1 MGCMNPLP
9 EGRAECGICGY
20 PANGENPS
28 LYLPVG
34 TVLSE
39 RYLVGRVLEVGG
51 DGAVYIG
58 YDKVLKSAILIRE
71 FLPDTLCGRAENGTS
86 VAVIGGCENTFR
98 DYRERFRTHARAL
111 ARLRELPSLIP
122 LYDIFDEN
130 GTAYTVGEHCE
141 GLSLEERLGQLGG
154 RMSWDEARP
163 LFMPLM
169 STLIAMH
176 SAGIC
181 HYGLS
186 PSNLVLAADGRLH
199 MRGFSIQEARSAST
213 DLKPRMIPGYSAP
226 EQYGAGGEMGAW
238 TDVYGLAAVIFRALT
253 GNPPPEALS
262 RVKQS
267 SDLLVPADVAQTLPD
282 HVAVA
287 LYNALQV
294 RPDART
300 RTMKEFRDK
309 LAEAPAISA
318 MRRPEEDPSATAPV
332 REPER
337 PSAKEATREEEPEEP
352 PKSNRGKYAV
362 LIVLSAFIVLLLVA
376 GVVIVTMFPDVVGL
390 GGGDSDPDTSNP
402 SVTTT
407 TTVPSVY
414 VPAAPQYAV
423 EDLIG
428 QNYFDIKD
436 QTFQGNMKIKLK
448 YQVFSDEAPGT
459 IVDQTPSPE
468 QSADEGS
475 AIEVVIS
482 AGPETLT
489 VPDVSG
495 WEAEHARLYL
505 EALGFRVE
513 SVTLAAAEVER
524 GLVQDTTPA
533 QGASLNVGETITLR
547 VSDKEPE
554 DTTADDPD
562 NPAIPAGGTD
572 SREP

>member
-1 MGCMNPLP
+1 MACMNPLP

-20 PANGENPS
+20 PPMAKTRRCICRWARCCPS
-28 LYLPVG
+28 AIWW
-34 TVLSE
+34 
-39 RYLVGRVLEVGG
+39 
-51 DGAVYIG
+51 DGFLRWAATARSTSAG
-58 YDKVLKSAILIRE
+58 DKVLKSAIPHSRIPPRH
-71 FLPDTLCGRAENGTS
+71 PLCGRAENGTS

-111 ARLRELPSLIP
+111 AHLRELPSLIP

-130 GTAYTVGEHCE
+130 GTTYTVGEHCE

-154 RMSWDEARP
+154 RMSWDEARH
-163 LFMPLM
+163 FMPLM

-199 MRGFSIQEARSAST
+199 MPWVFPFRSPQRQHRPQA
-213 DLKPRMIPGYSAP
+213 RMIPGYSAP

-352 PKSNRGKYAV
+352 RRATGGKYAV

-436 QTFQGNMKIKLK
+436 QTFQGNMKI
-448 YQVFSDEAPGT
+448 S
-459 IVDQTPSPE
+459 
-468 QSADEGS
+468 
-475 AIEVVIS
+475 
-482 AGPETLT
+482 
-489 VPDVSG
+489 
-495 WEAEHARLYL
+495 
-505 EALGFRVE
+505 
-513 SVTLAAAEVER
+513 
-524 GLVQDTTPA
+524 
-533 QGASLNVGETITLR
+533 
-547 VSDKEPE
+547 
-554 DTTADDPD
+554 
-562 NPAIPAGGTD
+562 
-572 SREP
+572 

>member
-1 MGCMNPLP
+1 MLRPVF
-9 EGRAECGICGY
+9 EGVAAMHKAGLVHRGICPENIRVMSDGRCRLAGY
-20 PANGENPS
+20 A
-28 LYLPVG
+28 
-34 TVLSE
+34 
-39 RYLVGRVLEVGG
+39 
-51 DGAVYIG
+51 
-58 YDKVLKSAILIRE
+58 
-71 FLPDTLCGRAENGTS
+71 
-86 VAVIGGCENTFR
+86 
-98 DYRERFRTHARAL
+98 
-111 ARLRELPSLIP
+111 
-122 LYDIFDEN
+122 
-130 GTAYTVGEHCE
+130 TVGLRTAGS
-141 GLSLEERLGQLGG
+141 GLHEQLY
-154 RMSWDEARP
+154 E
-163 LFMPLM
+163 
-169 STLIAMH
+169 
-176 SAGIC
+176 
-181 HYGLS
+181 
-186 PSNLVLAADGRLH
+186 
-199 MRGFSIQEARSAST
+199 
-213 DLKPRMIPGYSAP
+213 GYSAP

-475 AIEVVIS
+475 TIEVVIS

-505 EALGFRVE
+505 EALGLRVE

>member
-9 EGRAECGICGY
+9 EGRTECGICGY
-20 PANGENPS
+20 PANGENPP

-39 RYLVGRVLEVGG
+39 RYLVGRVVEAGG
-51 DGAVYIG
+51 DAAVYVG

-71 FLPDTLCGRAENGTS
+71 FLPDTLCGRAEDSTA

-130 GTAYTVGEHCE
+130 ETSYTVGEHCE
-141 GLSLEERLGQLGG
+141 GVSLEERLKQLGG
-154 RMSWDEARP
+154 RMSWEEARP

-169 STLIAMH
+169 STLISMH
-176 SAGIC
+176 SSGIC

-186 PSNLVLAADGRLH
+186 PSNLVIAADGRLH
-199 MRGFSIQEARSAST
+199 MRGFSIREARSANT
-213 DLKPRMIPGYSAP
+213 DLKPRMLPGYSAP
-226 EQYGAGGEMGAW
+226 EQYGAERDIGAW
-238 TDVYGLAAVIFRALT
+238 TDVYGLAAVIFRSLT
-253 GNPPPEALS
+253 GNPPPEALT
-262 RVKQS
+262 RVKES
-267 SDLLVPADVAQTLPD
+267 SDLLVPADVAETLPD
-282 HVAVA
+282 HVAIA

-300 RTMKEFRDK
+300 RTMKDFRDK

-318 MRRPEEDPSATAPV
+318 MRRPEEEPRAAAPV
-332 REPER
+332 KEPER
-337 PSAKEATREEEPEEP
+337 AAVKETKKEDAPEEP
-352 PKSNRGKYAV
+352 PKSSRGKIAV
-362 LIVLSAFIVLLLVA
+362 LIVLAAFIVLLLVA
-376 GVVIVTMFPDVVGL
+376 GVVILTMFPDVLGL
-390 GGGDSDPDTSNP
+390 GGTQTNP
-402 SVTTT
+402 SAASSSSSAM
-407 TTVPSVY
+407 TTVPTVY

-428 QNYFDIKD
+428 KNYFDIQD
-436 QTFQGNMKIKLK
+436 QTFQGSMKLK
-448 YQVFSDEAPGT
+448 LTYQVFSDQPRGT

-468 QSADEGS
+468 QSADEGTT
-475 AIEVVIS
+475 IEVVIS
-482 AGPETLT
+482 AGPQTIQI
-489 VPDVSG
+489 PDVSG
-495 WEAEHARLYL
+495 WQENHAKLYL

-513 SVTLAAAEVER
+513 SVTLAAAEVDR

-533 QGASLNVGETITLR
+533 QGSSLKVGDTVTLR

-554 DTTADDPD
+554 PD
-562 NPAIPAGGTD
+562 EPDGPATPANRPGQQP
-572 SREP
+572 S